1 MHFEDIELLPQFS
14 SDFQKTFH
22 NSSFMRAKQLAFTKK
37 KILLCAQDYLIISI
51 IIIQDYAIEGD
62 FFLRIQNSNLISML
76 QVLIG

>member
-1 MHFEDIELLPQFS
+1 
-14 SDFQKTFH
+14 
-22 NSSFMRAKQLAFTKK
+22 MRAKQLALTQKK
-37 KILLCAQDYLIISI
+37 NLLYAQDYLIISI

>member
-1 MHFEDIELLPQFS
+1 
-14 SDFQKTFH
+14 
-22 NSSFMRAKQLAFTKK
+22 MRAKQLALTKK
-37 KILLCAQDYLIISI
+37 KNLLYAQDYLIIYI